1 MTTPGSSSSM
11 RNNML
16 PPGLVSNLQD
26 VLNKKKPNI
35 PPIQHDDDNNNNN
48 NKSNNTKVEED
59 ESTVQSSSSSSATDD
74 FDPSKPVIFVTN
86 SEGIASPGLTSLVE
100 ALVTEG
106 LYNVAVCAPQ
116 LDKSFSGHSFTYQ
129 ESISVSTAEIEGA
142 TAYEVTGT
150 PVDCVSLALSGALF
164 AWSKPLMVIVGV
176 NKGPS
181 CGHDMFSSSAV
192 AGARQAL
199 ISGVPSLS
207 VSLNWKKS
215 ESQESHFKDAVSVC
229 LPLIKAAIRDVEKG
243 AFPKSSSLHITVP
256 TLPTENKGFKL
267 TKQSLWRSKP
277 IWQAI
282 AANRNPS
289 AARFMAN
296 QPAMGLQLAQ
306 LGRDASAAGAARRLN
321 SQKKSLEI
329 VESVGVSGK
338 VDLTR
343 TVKYFRLE
351 FQDSNQEETD
361 ENLDFRALEN
371 GFVSVTPICV
381 SQLIEPD
388 IEKAASE
395 WISDA
400 I

>member
-1 MTTPGSSSSM
+1 MTTPGTK
-11 RNNML
+11 NNFL
-16 PPGLVSNLQD
+16 PPSLVSNLQD
-26 VLNKKKPNI
+26 VLKKKANI
-35 PPIQHDDDNNNNN
+35 NAPVQHNTNN
-48 NKSNNTKVEED
+48 EQ
-59 ESTVQSSSSSSATDD
+59 ESASASSSSSTTTATDD
-74 FDPSKPVIFVTN
+74 YDPSKPVIFVTN
-86 SEGIASPGLTSLVE
+86 SEGIDSPGLTSLVE
-100 ALVTEG
+100 ALVSEG
-106 LYNVAVCAPQ
+106 VYNVSVCAPQ
-116 LDKSFSGHSFTYQ
+116 LDKSFSSHSFTHQ
-129 ESISVSTAEIEGA
+129 ESISVSTAEIKGA
-142 TAYEVTGT
+142 TAYEVSGT

-181 CGHDMFSSSAV
+181 CGHDMFLSSAV

-199 ISGVPSLS
+199 ISGVPSIS
-207 VSLNWKKS
+207 VSLNWKKG

-229 LPLIKAAIRDVEKG
+229 LPIIKAAIRDVEKG
-243 AFPKSSSLHITVP
+243 VFLKSSSFHITVP
-256 TLPTENKGFKL
+256 TIPTENKGFKL
-267 TKQSLWRSKP
+267 TKQSLSRSKP

-289 AARFMAN
+289 AARFMAS

-321 SQKKSLEI
+321 TQKKSLEI

-338 VDLTR
+338 VDRTR

-361 ENLDFRALEN
+361 ENLDFRALED
-371 GFVSVTPICV
+371 GFVSVTPISV
-381 SQLIEPD
+381 SQLVEPD

-395 WISDA
+395 WISGA

>member
-1 MTTPGSSSSM
+1 MK
-11 RNNML
+11 NNPL
-16 PPGLVSNLQD
+16 PPGLFSNLQD
-26 VLNKKKPNI
+26 VLKKKGNI
-35 PPIQHDDDNNNNN
+35 ASVLDNDIDDD
-48 NKSNNTKVEED
+48 NKSNNKQNEQEE
-59 ESTVQSSSSSSATDD
+59 ESAVQSSSSTTDD
-74 FDPSKPVIFVTN
+74 YDPSKPVIFVTN
-86 SEGIASPGLTSLVE
+86 SEGIDSPGLTSLVDV
-100 ALVTEG
+100 LVCEG
-106 LYNVAVCAPQ
+106 LYNVSVCAPQ
-116 LDKSFSGHSFTYQ
+116 LDKSFSGHSFTHQ
-129 ESISVSTAEIEGA
+129 ESISVSTAEIKGA
-142 TAYEVTGT
+142 TAYEVSGT

-181 CGHDMFSSSAV
+181 CGHDMFLSSAV

-207 VSLNWKKS
+207 ISLNWKKG
-215 ESQESHFKDAVSVC
+215 ESQESHFKEAVSVC
-229 LPLIKAAIRDVEKG
+229 LPVIKAAIRDVEKG
-243 AFPKSSSLHITVP
+243 VFPKSSSLHITVP
-256 TLPTENKGFKL
+256 TSPKENKGFKL

-282 AANRNPS
+282 AANRNPL

-296 QPAMGLQLAQ
+296 QPSMGLQLAQ

-338 VDLTR
+338 IDQTR

-361 ENLDFRALEN
+361 ENLDFRAIEN
-371 GFVSVTPICV
+371 GFVSVTPLSV